1 MYFAFQS
8 IEFGEV
14 NKYSS
19 FVLMQKM
26 YLQNNV
32 FEKISMNNCQNI
44 KCVYKQTI
52 SVENMRHFEIFRFLQ
67 KLNIVSWEDKL

>member
-14 NKYSS
+14 NKYGS